1 MIRYLISRAILTESR
16 WLLAGPGR
24 EGLEAVVV
32 WLGRELDG
40 GDVEIVAVQ
49 MPEQIAIRTVD
60 GVGVMLPDESVSRL
74 IATLP
79 AGLFV
84 PIRLHTHPG
93 SAYHSTTDDENKLL
107 SHRGAISIV
116 VPDFAATEIDLS
128 YCSVN
133 ELDEEFRWR
142 ELGADEVAER
152 FIVR

>member
-1 MIRYLISRAILTESR
+1 VIRYLIPDAVLAESR
-16 WLLAGPGR
+16 RLLATAGR

-32 WLGRELDG
+32 WLGRELG
-40 GDVEIVAVQ
+40 GGEVEIVAVH
-49 MPEQIAIRTVD
+49 MPEQIAIRTAA

-93 SAYHSTTDDENKLL
+93 AAYHSATDDENKLL

-116 VPDFAATEIDLS
+116 VPDFATAEIDLGH
-128 YCSVN
+128 CSVN
-133 ELDEEFRWR
+133 ELDREFRWR

-152 FIVR
+152 FVVR